1 MTQILWEENIKK
13 KKTSY
18 KKVERNI
25 SVLVFALLLPNFE
38 PVQTRASVSPA
49 SFASIAFLF
58 FPDLNFFISSAP
70 FVCLL

>member
-38 PVQTRASVSPA
+38 PLCVSVR
-49 SFASIAFLF
+49 
-58 FPDLNFFISSAP
+58 
-70 FVCLL
+70 